1 MPTNMDIDSPS
12 AKARTTLDAEKLIQ
26 QHLLNQSRKL
36 ILQTI
41 ASRDTVTKPDAPI
54 QDLAATILRNISGA
68 KTLEALQKLQE
79 LQSQTQQSASLS
91 SKSSTLSSS
100 TLSWRPSTIR
110 SSIDDDDDLQPTP
123 EQQEYFR
130 LQLLKHQQQFQQ
142 QQYQQKL
149 LMQAQLQLQQQQA
162 SKQQQTTSTKNGED
176 AFGEYD
182 LTKTSSP
189 ILAPK
194 TSASTLDN
202 VSSADLDSSSKDD
215 VWSLAAALQKAGSKT
230 QKTKKQSSRPP
241 RTLECFNCKVT
252 QTPLWRRTLDRKHSL
267 CNACGLYYKQYNGHR
282 PLHVRQ
288 KPSLSQGQQRE
299 SSAPYT
305 LTPSP
310 KSSLYRAILAPKLDT
325 SVLSSSLITSSSK
338 NMDVEIE
345 SAARARGATGQEQS
359 VKALSTS
366 ESTESSGK
374 SQDEQ
379 RVHHRTDDSANAS
392 TVVQSQT
399 FASSSPTF
407 SACIKSPYTNGS
419 PSSAELQSLSSESP
433 LLTSDGGSFSSN
445 SSVCSPL
452 TNAEVPTMPPMSLYS
467 LPPTALGSVPFSNL
481 MFSAAPASMLSQTS
495 TPTPPTTPPKSLI
508 FDDARFQ
515 MLVEHMRPGQMYKFL
530 NILEK
535 RCRVLRNH
543 LGMPPLPA
551 STLDHEQ
558 QLLNLLQ
565 PQPISVESKS
575 NESNFE
581 HAPLSPTK
589 EAISNDFLPT
599 FQQQSDLIASFL
611 QANEAGST
619 FMGRGSDMNDQAD
632 SNLEKD
638 THQTAAEEDTSM
650 AYYPS
655 SLPSTSVTSFL
666 TSSLNLMANETADG
680 KFWQTASNSIAIYA
694 NE

>member
-282 PLHVRQ
+282 PLI
-288 KPSLSQGQQRE
+288 QGQQRE

-366 ESTESSGK
+366 EN
-374 SQDEQ
+374 EQ

-535 RCRVLRNH
+535 RCR
-543 LGMPPLPA
+543 
-551 STLDHEQ
+551 Q